1 MKKSSTHESNFGK
14 FAPIGAN
21 ANGYI
26 EYHDSPRYSKASIAQ
41 LEDWESN
48 AKMQIVRNAARIEL
62 ANRKIR
68 AWNEKSEYPQ

>member
-1 MKKSSTHESNFGK
+1 MKKSSTHKSNFGG

-21 ANGYI
+21 VNGYI
-26 EYHDSPRYSKASIAQ
+26 EYHDSPRYARASLAQ
-41 LEDWESN
+41 LEEWESD
-48 AKMQIVRNAARIEL
+48 AKMLIVRNAARIEL